1 MTAIYQSRERAS
13 EATEKLKVYAQP
25 QRLMILSC
33 LLERER
39 TVGEID
45 QATGIGQPALSQQLA
60 ALRRAGLVKPRR
72 DAKLV
77 HYSLA
82 DDAVALCV
90 RSIEAIFGSGR
101 DAATTL
107 PAASPAPAQP
117 RPKPSPQ
124 PGAAIFARITG

>member
-1 MTAIYQSRERAS
+1 MTAIYQSRERAN
-13 EATEKLKVYAQP
+13 EASEKLKVYAQP

-33 LLERER
+33 LLEAER
-39 TVGEID
+39 TVGEIA

-60 ALRRAGLVKPRR
+60 ELRRAGLVQTRR

-82 DDAVALCV
+82 DEAAALCV

-101 DAATTL
+101 DALAAL

-117 RPKPSPQ
+117 RPRPSPQ
-124 PGAAIFARITG
+124 PGAAIFARIMR